1 MDARRHHLVCA
12 LMGLGLATVAGCDGI
27 VEPPWWTHQIVMYAL
42 LNADFTEHPILLVAT
57 DHDESTLSEVS
68 IAIHRRVQG
77 SADEEWELIA
87 WWDSARAAA
96 SGRSLR
102 DYEPCKERLGRMS
115 VYEELRDHVC
125 ITPEA
130 VLEPDGVYRVE
141 ARARDRNTATGITR
155 VVGGFEIE
163 DAVLS
168 GEDDAATLS
177 ASWTPSLAAQ
187 RYIVSFRSDC
197 EGAPEC
203 DPWHAEVD
211 TTVISTR
218 APEYAIEKAFTNPM
232 TLDVVAFD
240 EHLHA
245 FLTTGH
251 SGIAFDVPPV
261 QNVEGGFGVVGSLRF
276 RERALTRTR

>member
-1 MDARRHHLVCA
+1 MDARRNRLACA
-12 LMGLGLATVAGCDGI
+12 LVGLGLATMAGCDGI
-27 VEPPWWTHQIVMYAL
+27 VEPPRWTDRMVVYAL

-57 DHDESTLSEVS
+57 DVASTLSEVS
-68 IAIHRRVQG
+68 VAIHRRAPG
-77 SADEEWELIA
+77 AAGDEWELIA

-96 SGRSLR
+96 VGRPFR
-102 DYEPCKERLGRMS
+102 DDEPCMDRLGRMS
-115 VYEELRDHVC
+115 LYKEPRDHVC
-125 ITPEA
+125 VTPEA
-130 VLEPDGVYRVE
+130 ELEPGGVYRVE
-141 ARARDRNTATGITR
+141 ARARDRNTATGVTR

-168 GEDDAATLS
+168 GADDEATLS
-177 ASWTPSLAAQ
+177 ASWTPSLAAH

-197 EGAPEC
+197 EGRTEC

-211 TTVISTR
+211 TAAVGIR
-218 APEYAIEKAFTNPM
+218 VPRHAIDNAFPDPM
-232 TLDVVAFD
+232 TLDVVALD

-276 RERALTRTR
+276 RERSVTRNR

>member
-1 MDARRHHLVCA
+1 MEARRNHLACA
-12 LMGLGLATVAGCDGI
+12 LVGLGLATMAGCDSI
-27 VEPPWWTHQIVMYAL
+27 VEPPRWTHQTAMYAL

-57 DHDESTLSEVS
+57 DVASTLSEVS
-68 IAIHRRVQG
+68 VAIHRRAPG
-77 SADEEWELIA
+77 AASEEWELIA

-96 SGRSLR
+96 AGRPIR
-102 DYEPCKERLGRMS
+102 DYEPCMSRLGRMS
-115 VYEELRDHVC
+115 LYHEPRDHVC
-125 ITPEA
+125 VTPEA
-130 VLEPDGVYRVE
+130 ELEPGGVYRIE
-141 ARARDRNTATGITR
+141 ARARDRKTATGVTR

-163 DAVLS
+163 DAALS
-168 GEDDAATLS
+168 GADDEATLS
-177 ASWTPSLAAQ
+177 ASWTPSLAAH

-197 EGAPEC
+197 DGRSGC

-211 TTVISTR
+211 TAAVTTGV
-218 APEYAIEKAFTNPM
+218 PEVAIDKALDDPM

-276 RERALTRTR
+276 RERSVTRNR